1 MKTINQPPK
10 AKTKLTKSQLALALG
25 ISRQALN
32 VHLKAPGH
40 PPIDDIAAWE
50 ILLAERGRAGTSP
63 PKLRDAI
70 ARARLAILKETQK
83 RLARENQVETGK
95 LIVFSDA
102 RRQCAA
108 AWCFVFEQLQRGENE
123 LPPALAGLSAVEVYE
138 RLHAFTERLRGAA
151 KEKFEKIGT

>member
-1 MKTINQPPK
+1 MKKSNRPPK
-10 AKTKLTKSQLALALG
+10 SKLTKSQLAVALG

-40 PPIDDIAAWE
+40 PPIDDLGAWE
-50 ILLAERGRAGTSP
+50 VLLAERGRAATSP

-95 LIVFSDA
+95 LIDFADA
-102 RRQCAA
+102 RRQCSEAC
-108 AWCFVFEQLQRGENE
+108 CFIFDQLQRGENE
-123 LPPALAGLSAVEVYE
+123 LPPALSGLSCLQVYE
-138 RLHAFTERLRGAA
+138 RLHAFTERLRKDA
-151 KEKFEKIGT
+151 KAKFEAIGT